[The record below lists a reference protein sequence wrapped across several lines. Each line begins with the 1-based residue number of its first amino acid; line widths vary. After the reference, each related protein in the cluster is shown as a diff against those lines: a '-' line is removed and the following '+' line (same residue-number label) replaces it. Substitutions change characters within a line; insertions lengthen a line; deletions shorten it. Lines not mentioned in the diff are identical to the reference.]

1 MEPLMKTLLALSL
14 ASALASAAG
23 SAAAQADWNGFYVG
37 GHAGPSEQ
45 SDARGEA
52 VLFDTD
58 LDGRFGDTV
67 NTATGANAFSPGF
80 CGGGANGA
88 TPASGCRSNSDD
100 KNDDFGLRA
109 GYDWQSGDFVFGL
122 LGEYARGGLTDS
134 VTAFSTTPAF
144 YTLERELQDSFALRG
159 RVGLSFGADGDNL
172 VYATAGYAWA
182 EVENR
187 FSTSNGVNTFTDTGD
202 SDAQGAQYG
211 LGFERRLGQ
220 GLTVGMEYLV
230 TDFKDDEYRVRA
242 QGPASATNPFLLV
255 NPDGTDFRRGNQ
267 DIEVS
272 SLRLTLNYR
281 F

>member
-1 MEPLMKTLLALSL
+1 MKRILALPL
-14 ASALASAAG
+14 AAALTAAAG
-23 SAAAQADWNGFYVG
+23 SASAETDWSGFYFG

-67 NTATGANAFSPGF
+67 NTAAGANAFSPGF
-80 CGGGANGA
+80 CGGGANGP

-100 KNDDFGLRA
+100 KNDDYGLRF
-109 GYDWQSGDFVFGL
+109 GYDWQSGNLVFGV

-134 VTAFSTTPAF
+134 VSAFSTTPAF
-144 YTLERELQDSFALRG
+144 YTLERELQDSLALRG
-159 RVGLSFGADGDNL
+159 RIGFSFGAAGDNL

-187 FSTSNGVNTFTDTGD
+187 FSTSNGVNTFTTTGD

-211 LGFERRLGQ
+211 LGFERRLSDAF
-220 GLTVGMEYLV
+220 TVGMEYLI
-230 TDFKDDEYRVRA
+230 TDFKDDEFRVRA
-242 QGPASATNPFLLV
+242 QGPAPATNPFIRV
-255 NPDGTDFRRGNQ
+255 NPAGTDFRRGNE

>member
-1 MEPLMKTLLALSL
+1 MKNLLALSL
-14 ASALASAAG
+14 AASFAAAG
-23 SAAAQADWNGFYVG
+23 SAAAQSDWSGFYIG

-45 SDARGEA
+45 SDERGES

-58 LDGRFGDTV
+58 LDGGFGDTV
-67 NTATGANAFSPGF
+67 RTAAGANAFSPGF

-100 KNDDFGLRA
+100 KNDDYGLRA
-109 GYDWQSGDFVFGL
+109 GYDWQSGTVVFGL

-134 VTAFSTTPAF
+134 VSAFSTTPAF

-159 RVGLSFGADGDNL
+159 RVGLSFGASGDNL

-202 SDAQGAQYG
+202 SDAKGAQYG
-211 LGFERRLGQ
+211 LGYERRLGEGFTL
-220 GLTVGMEYLV
+220 GLEYLM

-242 QGPASATNPFLLV
+242 QGPAPATNPFILV
-255 NPDGTDFRRGNQ
+255 NPQGTDFRRGNE
-267 DIEVS
+267 DIEVT